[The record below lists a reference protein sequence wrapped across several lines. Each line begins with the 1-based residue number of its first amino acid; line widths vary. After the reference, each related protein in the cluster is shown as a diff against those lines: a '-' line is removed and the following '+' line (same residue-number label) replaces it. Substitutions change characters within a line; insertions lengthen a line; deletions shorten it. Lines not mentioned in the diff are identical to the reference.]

1 MESRKAMAPAL
12 LVFVFIALSAAVSS
26 SKSPPDCADILFKTN
41 IQEMVDHPIVF
52 DKPLP
57 TWLKGTL
64 VSCAIDLAGE
74 NLVLNT

>member
-12 LVFVFIALSAAVSS
+12 LIFVFIAMSAVSS
-26 SKSPPDCADILFKTN
+26 SESPPDCADILFKTN

-64 VSCAIDLAGE
+64 VSCAIDLARE
-74 NLVLNT
+74 NLVLNA